1 MWARYLAA
9 ILLGLPL
16 SVSLVGLVAL
26 AWPGDQTIT
35 TLPWLMMMFPVWITV
50 MTLAFVFKTALRAWL
65 WLGGSTVMGFA
76 LLYGFKAL
84 GWIGVQA

>member
-9 ILLGLPL
+9 ALLGLPL
-16 SVSLVGLVAL
+16 SVGLIGLVAL
-26 AWPGDQTIT
+26 AWPGNQTIT
-35 TLPWLMMMFPVWITV
+35 TLPWVTMAFPVWVTV
-50 MTLAFVFKTALRAWL
+50 MTLAFVFDSAWRAWL
-65 WLGGSTVMGFA
+65 WLGGMTLASFA